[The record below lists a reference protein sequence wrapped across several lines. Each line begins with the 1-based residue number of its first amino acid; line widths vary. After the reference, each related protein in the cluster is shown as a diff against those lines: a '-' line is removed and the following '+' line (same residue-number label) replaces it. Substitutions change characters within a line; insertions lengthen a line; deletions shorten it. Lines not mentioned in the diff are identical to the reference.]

1 MRESKKAIAPIIATV
16 LLIVVALALFL
27 IVFFWVRSFQ
37 KEAVLKF
44 NNPIEN
50 VCNNVRFNINLAGSG
65 PYELQ
70 LFNSGS
76 TAIYKAKVLVTD
88 AGSTTEAGD
97 IPSIKPAQTETLPSS
112 ITSCD
117 SVKVIPI
124 LLGQT
129 KSGSTKEHACENQ
142 AQTISC

>member
-1 MRESKKAIAPIIATV
+1 MKSKKAISPIIATV

-27 IVFFWVRSFQ
+27 VVFFWIRSFQ

-44 NNPIEN
+44 SSPIET
-50 VCNNVRFNINLAGSG
+50 VCNNVRFNLNLVGGS
-65 PYELQ
+65 LQ

-76 TAIYKAKVLVTD
+76 TTIYKAKVLVTNE
-88 AGSTTEAGD
+88 GSTTDAGE
-97 IPSIKPAQTETLPSS
+97 IQSIKPGITETLGVGP
-112 ITSCD
+112 CD